1 MRETN
6 GMSQPALRHRS
17 AESADTDY
25 LVSQSRQPLFATTG
39 ISPGNQPQP
48 GGRYWGTL
56 RAAASRQSNRDSD
69 RQELADSG
77 HRETVNLALPKTKL
91 STQSD
96 TECQIE
102 FGLLRVE
109 PHGLTA
115 VAFCLGGRRTRG
127 RSLLLSRGSPYNG

>member
-1 MRETN
+1 
-6 GMSQPALRHRS
+6 MSQPALRHRS

-69 RQELADSG
+69 RQELAELRRPKGGTYAADERLQIFMKTVVPKICFSIHNSVDSW
-77 HRETVNLALPKTKL
+77 RQCA
-91 STQSD
+91 
-96 TECQIE
+96 
-102 FGLLRVE
+102 
-109 PHGLTA
+109 
-115 VAFCLGGRRTRG
+115 
-127 RSLLLSRGSPYNG
+127 RSLR